1 MIQKIVDGVI
11 LKVYVRKW
19 GKFMD
24 YRNFEDIP
32 KWKGINLSDSQLD
45 YEYIIDICNDF
56 YDSLAKY
63 VVFGHMY
70 FMESNFS
77 FAIGKNVNDILI
89 KSNSNILK
97 HPNDDNVSTL
107 FGLRVDVILD
117 EHLANA
123 IIIR

>member
-1 MIQKIVDGVI
+1 
-11 LKVYVRKW
+11 
-19 GKFMD
+19 MD

-32 KWKGINLSDSQLD
+32 KWMGVNLSDSQLD

-56 YDSLAKY
+56 YDALTKY
-63 VVFGHMY
+63 AIFSKLY
-70 FMESNFS
+70 LIEPNFS
-77 FAIGKNVNDILI
+77 FAIGKNVNDILM

-97 HPNDDNVSTL
+97 YPNDDNVLTL

-123 IIIR
+123 IIIRRGGNI